1 MDLQDVKQTFKV
13 IAISKKLEGD
23 KVVSTVNSQHDGP
36 KLEFL
41 LGPGAFLYTFCPCLS
56 GLSPG
61 SPDSSP
67 VQRHAIVGRVNKR
80 LS

>member
-13 IAISKKLEGD
+13 TPISEKLQGD

-36 KLEFL
+36 KMEFL

-56 GLSPG
+56 GLFPG
-61 SPDSSP
+61 TPASST
-67 VQRHAIVGRVNKR
+67 VQRHAIVGRVN
-80 LS
+80 